1 MIWIW
6 IAIAVVS
13 TIIIAVL
20 AVRSRGQQQT
30 WEERALDQRI
40 ALRLQQK
47 EEEQQPMH
55 TLSGDELRR
64 ALGRRYTL
72 LMQESTIFIQIV
84 EFEEQEDARI
94 NERLRTWF
102 YGPVQ
107 KKFDA
112 WKRAIDVPR
121 EDETETDRVVRERL
135 LSIIALFER
144 DRNELVTYMEGA
156 LARKKKQSD
165 LLAWQEAYAVQK
177 EKTEREV
184 ETLFEEVDAFNAS

>member
-1 MIWIW
+1 MISSKENAFKETVHLVRWKKGGRRMIWIW
-6 IAIAVVS
+6 ITIAVVS

-84 EFEEQEDARI
+84 EFEEQEDAR
-94 NERLRTWF
+94 
-102 YGPVQ
+102 
-107 KKFDA
+107 
-112 WKRAIDVPR
+112 
-121 EDETETDRVVRERL
+121 
-135 LSIIALFER
+135 
-144 DRNELVTYMEGA
+144 
-156 LARKKKQSD
+156 
-165 LLAWQEAYAVQK
+165 
-177 EKTEREV
+177 
-184 ETLFEEVDAFNAS
+184 